1 MCYLVQGC
9 GKVVALRSGEA
20 SGGAAGAEHVSQE
33 EALGDVTEG
42 RGARALGSS
51 SEGSLPSAAEAGVAE
66 ALVAMVQRAPGG
78 QVPASQLCSELYQ
91 KCPDARALV
100 QKHDGLKGFVATPV
114 LEGKVKFV
122 ADQVRRF
129 LCPDMLDRHWMRGS
143 SVRVQTATMCIL

>member
-1 MCYLVQGC
+1 MCHLVQGC

-33 EALGDVTEG
+33 KALGDVTEG
-42 RGARALGSS
+42 RGARALGSP
-51 SEGSLPSAAEAGVAE
+51 SEDSLPSAAEAGVAE
-66 ALVAMVQRAPGG
+66 ALVAMVQGAPGG
-78 QVPASQLCSELYQ
+78 QVPAAQLCSKLYQ

-100 QKHDGLKGFVATPV
+100 QKYDGLKGFVATPA

-129 LCPDMLDRHWMRGS
+129 VCPDMLDRHWMRGS
-143 SVRVQTATMCIL
+143 SV